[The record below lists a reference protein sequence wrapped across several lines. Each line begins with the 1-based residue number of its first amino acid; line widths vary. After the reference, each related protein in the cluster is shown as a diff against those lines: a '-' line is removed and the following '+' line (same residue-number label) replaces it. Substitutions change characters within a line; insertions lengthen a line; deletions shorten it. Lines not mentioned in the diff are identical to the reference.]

1 MDAQNPDI
9 QAAARIRVDLQQVAD
24 LVPMGSRVLDVGC
37 GDGTLL
43 AYLTR
48 FKQVDGRGLELSMA
62 NVRAAVA
69 HGLPVI
75 QGNLETDLKD
85 YPSNAFDYVILSQ
98 TLQATT
104 NPRAVLEEMLRVGR
118 RAIVSF
124 PNFGHW
130 RVRLSVMFGGRMPV
144 TNMLSDAWFDT
155 PNIHLCT
162 VLDFIDLCRLMHV
175 QIEMGFALDAMG
187 RRLGFAAT
195 DRRANLFSEQ
205 ALFVITR
212 P

>member
-1 MDAQNPDI
+1 MP
-9 QAAARIRVDLQQVAD
+9 
-24 LVPMGSRVLDVGC
+24 PGSRVLDVGC

-62 NVRAAVA
+62 RVRAAVT

-85 YPSNAFDYVILSQ
+85 YPSGAFDFVILSQ
-98 TLQATT
+98 TLQATH
-104 NPRAVLEEMLRVGR
+104 NPRAVMEELLRIGR

-130 RVRLSVMFGGRMPV
+130 RVRLSVMFGGRMPF
-144 TNMLSDAWFDT
+144 TPMLSDAWFET

-162 VLDFIDLCRLMHV
+162 VLDFIDLCRLMGV
-175 QIEMGFALDAMG
+175 RIEAGFALDATG
-187 RRLGFAAT
+187 QRRGLAAT
-195 DRRANLFSEQ
+195 GKRANLFSEQ
-205 ALFVITR
+205 ALFVLTR
-212 P
+212 S